1 MIRRREFITLL
12 CGATAGWPLAAQA
25 QQTAAP
31 LVGFLNGLAPGER
44 PHLVESFRR
53 GLSEAGYVA
62 GRNVVIEYRYAENK
76 PDRLRALAADL
87 IARGV
92 AVIAATGGNNPA
104 RIAKSLTTTIP
115 IVFTSG
121 ADPVR
126 SGLVSNFRRPEGNV
140 TGVSWF
146 SVELGAKHLELAR
159 ELVPAAN
166 LIAVIVNPRSQE
178 AALYEQ
184 PLREAAIRVPGL
196 QLEILNASTASEI
209 DAAFET
215 LVQHKA
221 SAVIVAS
228 DPFLTARARQF
239 AVLAARNNIVM
250 VNSTRD
256 FTVAGAMIS
265 YGNDTADA
273 YRRAGVYS
281 GRILQGAKP
290 ADLPIDRATKFELI
304 INVQTAKTLKFE
316 IPTRLL
322 ATADEVIE

>member
-1 MIRRREFITLL
+1 MRRREFIALL
-12 CGATAGWPLAAQA
+12 GSGVAGWPLAARA
-25 QQTAAP
+25 QQPAMP
-31 LVGFLNGLAPGER
+31 VVGFLNSLSANER
-44 PHLVESFRR
+44 PHLVESFCR
-53 GLSEAGYVA
+53 GLSEVGYVA
-62 GRNVVIEYRYAENK
+62 GQSVAVEYRYAENQ

-87 IARGV
+87 IARRV

-104 RIAKSLTTTIP
+104 LVAKSLTTTIP

-121 ADPVR
+121 VDPVR
-126 SGLVSNFRRPEGNV
+126 AGLVSSFRQPEG

-146 SVELGAKHLELAR
+146 SGELGAKHLELVR
-159 ELVPAAN
+159 ELVPAAT
-166 LIAVIVNPRSQE
+166 LIAVIVDPRNPE

-184 PLREAAIRVPGL
+184 PLREAAARLPGL
-196 QLEILNASTASEI
+196 QLEILKASTAGEI

-239 AVLAARNNIVM
+239 AVLAARHNIAM
-250 VNSTRD
+250 VTGTRD
-256 FTVAGAMIS
+256 FTMAGCMIS

-273 YRRAGVYS
+273 YRRAGLYA
-281 GRILQGAKP
+281 GRILKGAKP
-290 ADLPIDRATKFELI
+290 ADLPIDRATKFEMI
-304 INVQTAKTLKFE
+304 INVQTARTLKFE
-316 IPTRLL
+316 IPARLL